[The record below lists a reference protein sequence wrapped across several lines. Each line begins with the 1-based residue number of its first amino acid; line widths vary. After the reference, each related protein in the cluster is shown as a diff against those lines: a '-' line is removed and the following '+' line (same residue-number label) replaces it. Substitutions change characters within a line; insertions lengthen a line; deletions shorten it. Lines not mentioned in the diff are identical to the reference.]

1 MIKDFRKTIKKKK
14 WSVIFIDILQLP
26 HTVISNSEKLT
37 HPNAHAQLYCKFPIV
52 SLRTDTANPRQPILL
67 ADENPSVLP
76 NNSKHILF
84 TFLLF
89 QFSETTQNSLFL
101 FSHFFSFAKRSK
113 LADLFP
119 TFSEV
124 LVVWPDMLYMNCILR
139 FGLV

>member
-1 MIKDFRKTIKKKK
+1 M
-14 WSVIFIDILQLP
+14 
-26 HTVISNSEKLT
+26 HMHN
-37 HPNAHAQLYCKFPIV
+37 CKFPLVI
-52 SLRTDTANPRQPILL
+52 LRTDTVNPRQPILL
-67 ADENPSVLP
+67 AAEYPSVLR
-76 NNSKHILF
+76 NHSQYILF

-89 QFSETTQNSLFL
+89 QFRETAQKNLFL